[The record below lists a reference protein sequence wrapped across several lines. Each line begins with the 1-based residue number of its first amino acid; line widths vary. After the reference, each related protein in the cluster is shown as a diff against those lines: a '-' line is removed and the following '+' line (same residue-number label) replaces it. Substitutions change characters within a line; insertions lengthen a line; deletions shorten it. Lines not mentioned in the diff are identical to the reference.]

1 MSGQYNVDKLL
12 EGWRDGL
19 ITSTYYRT
27 LRTEGTSHDDFWRGF
42 GDYDALSA
50 LTGYPGQMGS
60 RISECI
66 PSGASVLDIG
76 AGTGA
81 LSLPLSRR
89 GCRVTAL
96 DPSSYHLDI
105 LRRKAT
111 AAGCTGIR
119 YIEDVWGPS
128 AAAAAGP
135 VDYAIAA
142 YSMIDPDL
150 RVFLQAMIDC
160 AGLGIYLAYRAGA
173 PDPLDCFVRGDGPR
187 LNSHYITSLLDVMGY
202 DYQVEYFVREFS
214 MPLDMLLRKYHD
226 GERTPEEIMAFLN
239 AKGRVSRAQ
248 DGEAVRCSV
257 TDALISVAT
266 NDRTEM

>member
-1 MSGQYNVDKLL
+1 MSGQYKVDELL
-12 EGWRDGL
+12 EGWREGL

-27 LRTEGTSHDDFWRGF
+27 LRTDGTSHDDFWRGF
-42 GDYDALSA
+42 GDYDAWSA
-50 LTGYPGQMGS
+50 LTGYPGRMGN
-60 RISECI
+60 RICECI

-81 LSLPLSRR
+81 LSLPLARR

-96 DPSSYHLDI
+96 DPSSYHLDM

-111 AAGCTGIR
+111 ADGCTGIR

-128 AAAAAGP
+128 AAATAGP

-150 RVFLQAMIDC
+150 RGFLQAMIDC
-160 AGLGIYLAYRAGA
+160 TGVGIFLAYRAGA
-173 PDPLDCFVRGDGPR
+173 SDPLDCFVRGDGPR
-187 LNSHYITSLLDVMGY
+187 PGSHYITSLLDVMGY
-202 DYQVEYFVREFS
+202 GYRVEFFVREFS
-214 MPLDMLLRKYHD
+214 LPLDTLLRKYHD
-226 GERTPEEIMAFLN
+226 GERTPDEILTFLDME
-239 AKGRVSRAQ
+239 GRVVRTQ
-248 DGEAVRCSV
+248 DSVAVRCSV

-266 NDRTEM
+266 NGRTEM